1 MNALSRSGS
10 IRKLWVADT
19 AAFRDHLLRLDPQT
33 RRNRFGMAA
42 SDEFVSRYAE
52 NSFALDTL
60 IHGVFVGDRLVGVGE
75 LRSLGRSRADAE
87 AAFSVESDWQGR
99 GFGSKLMERVLLA
112 ARNRRIER
120 LYMNCLASNGQM
132 QRLARHAGAELEFEG
147 GDVVGLV
154 VPETPSPASW
164 LREAVRDGYGW
175 AAAVVDLQKRAMPAT
190 LFGARPGH

>member
-1 MNALSRSGS
+1 MTAISRSGS

-42 SDEFVSRYAE
+42 SDDFVRRYAE
-52 NSFALDTL
+52 TSFALDTL

-75 LRSLGRSRADAE
+75 LRSLGRSRTEAE

-99 GFGSKLMERVLLA
+99 GFGSQLMERVLLT
-112 ARNRRIER
+112 ARNRRIEK

-132 QRLARHAGAELEFEG
+132 QRLARRHGADLEYEG

-164 LREAVRDGYGW
+164 LREVVRDGYGW
-175 AAAVVDLQKRAMPAT
+175 ASAVVDVQKRALPT
-190 LFGARPGH
+190 HLFGRAPH

>member
-1 MNALSRSGS
+1 MTAITRSGS

-42 SDEFVSRYAE
+42 SDDFVRRYAE
-52 NSFALDTL
+52 TSFALDTL

-75 LRSLGRSRADAE
+75 LRSLGRSRTEAE

-99 GFGSKLMERVLLA
+99 GFGSRLMERVLLT
-112 ARNRRIER
+112 ARNRRIEK

-132 QRLARHAGAELEFEG
+132 QRLARRHGADLEYEG

-164 LREAVRDGYGW
+164 LREVVRDGYGW
-175 AAAVVDLQKRAMPAT
+175 ASAVVDVQKRALPT
-190 LFGARPGH
+190 HLFGRAPH